1 MKMDSRIETKC
12 VQGGY
17 TPANGEPR
25 QIPIIQST
33 TFKYDTGEDMGKL
46 FDLEASGYFYS
57 RLQNPTCDRVAAKI
71 CALEGGSAA
80 MLTSSGQAA
89 SFYAVFNIASCGDH
103 VVASSAIY
111 GGTYNLFAVTMKK
124 MGVEFTFVDPDC
136 SEEELENAFKPNTK
150 AVFGET
156 IANPALTVLDIEK
169 FAKSAHAH
177 GVPLIIDNTFATP
190 INCRPFEF
198 GADIVTHSTTKYMD
212 GHGAAVGGCIV
223 DSGKFD
229 WMAHK
234 DKFPGLCTPDESY
247 HGITYA
253 EKFGNEGA
261 FITKA
266 TAQLMR
272 DFGSTPSPQS
282 AFILNLGLE
291 SLHVRIKRHCEN
303 ALAVAEFLSKND
315 KIEWVNYPGLEGNKY
330 YDRAKKYMPDGTC
343 GVVSFGVKGGREAA
357 ETFMKNLKICAI
369 ETHVAD
375 ARTCCLHPA
384 STTHRQMTDEQLV
397 EAGVSPDLV
406 RLSCGLENAQDL
418 IDDISQAL
426 DKVL

>member
-1 MKMDSRIETKC
+1 MSDYRIETKC

-17 TPANGEPR
+17 TPGNGEPR
-25 QIPIIQST
+25 QIPIVQST
-33 TFKYDTGEDMGKL
+33 TFKYATSEDMGKL
-46 FDLEASGYFYS
+46 FDLEASGYFYT
-57 RLQNPTCDRVAAKI
+57 RLQNPTNDYVAAKI
-71 CALEGGSAA
+71 AELEGGTAA

-103 VVASSAIY
+103 VVSSSTIY
-111 GGTYNLFAVTMKK
+111 GGTYNLFAVTMKR
-124 MGVEFTFVDPDC
+124 MGIDFTFVSPDC
-136 SEEELENAFKPNTK
+136 TEEELNAAFRPNTK

-169 FAKSAHAH
+169 FAKAAHEH

-190 INCRPFEF
+190 YGCRPFEW

-229 WMAHK
+229 WMAHA
-234 DKFPGLCTPDESY
+234 DKFPGLCTPDDSY

-253 EKFGNEGA
+253 ERFGKEGA

-272 DFGSTPSPQS
+272 DFGSIQSPQN
-282 AFILNLGLE
+282 AFYLNLGLE
-291 SLHVRIKRHCEN
+291 SLHVRMKRHCEN
-303 ALAVAEFLSKND
+303 GLAVAKFLESSD
-315 KIEWVNYPGLEGNKY
+315 KISWVNYAGLESNKY
-330 YDRAKKYMPDGTC
+330 HALAEKYLPNGTC
-343 GVVSFGVKGGREAA
+343 GVVSFGVKGGRKAA
-357 ETFMKNLKICAI
+357 EAFMKRLKLIAI

-375 ARTCCLHPA
+375 ARSCCLHPA
-384 STTHRQMTDEQLV
+384 SATHRQMNDDELV
-397 EAGVSPDLV
+397 AAGITPDLV
-406 RLSCGLENAQDL
+406 RLSCGLENAEDL
-418 IDDISQAL
+418 IADIAQAL
-426 DKVL
+426 GE